1 MPESGIAFRNPE
13 TSHKVRATTS
23 RGNTMMI
30 VDKSGFVHFVPNKA
44 AAARTAQEVREA
56 QK

>member
-1 MPESGIAFRNPE
+1 
-13 TSHKVRATTS
+13 
-23 RGNTMMI
+23 MMI